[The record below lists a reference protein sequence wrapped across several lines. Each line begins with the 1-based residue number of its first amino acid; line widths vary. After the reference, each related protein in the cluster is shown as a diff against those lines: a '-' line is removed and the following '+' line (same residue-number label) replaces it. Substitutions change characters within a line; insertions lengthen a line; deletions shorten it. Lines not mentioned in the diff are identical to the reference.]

1 MIDRRMLF
9 TASAAVGSIASSLF
23 SGRKALAKSIDY
35 QDVEPRGSDGKFE
48 RLPTADIESQMDFH
62 AGFLSWVVSSDL
74 DRAATERLNSIF
86 KENNIDPKDD
96 IPVESFLNLIKHDPV
111 ISTRLRAWVSNQRM
125 TWKVLVDAFH
135 GNADQY
141 YTEMESAENA
151 GPGTL
156 ELNPDMH
163 IPEYAKEE
171 IHIQPGGYVGD
182 PFAGYISYY
191 YGNNF
196 YQSFRGKN
204 SQDELQMAMVSK
216 VQTPAD
222 GRVQRALD
230 MGCATGR
237 LTFGIKQRFPEAEV
251 WGIDVG
257 GPMVR
262 FAHTR
267 AVDLGINCNF
277 AQRLAE
283 DTKFPDGHFDL
294 VVSSILHHE
303 VSAQA
308 TDAIIAEAF
317 RILRPGGVF
326 FPIDHRTGKQA
337 PRKTASWNFQV
348 WNDRN
353 LNNEYWRRDFESR
366 DFADL
371 IQDAGFEVDE
381 TVQPASFGFGAIKAT
396 KPA

>member
-9 TASAAVGSIASSLF
+9 TATAAVASFAASAL
-23 SGRKALAKSIDY
+23 SGRRARAKTG
-35 QDVEPRGSDGKFE
+35 QFLDVEPRGSEGKFE

-62 AGFLSWVVSSDL
+62 AGFLSWINNDL
-74 DRAATERLNSIF
+74 DKVSTEQFITIL
-86 KENNIDPKDD
+86 KENDIDPDSNVA
-96 IPVESFLNLIKHDPV
+96 VEDFFDFIRSEPLIA
-111 ISTRLRAWVSNQRM
+111 TRMRTWVTNQRM
-125 TWKVLVDAFH
+125 TWKVLQDTFH
-135 GNADQY
+135 NNANQY
-141 YTEMESAENA
+141 YDEMESAEDA

-156 ELNPDMH
+156 ELNPDMDLPDYTKH
-163 IPEYAKEE
+163 E

-182 PFAGYISYY
+182 PFAGYINYY
-191 YGNNF
+191 YGNVF

-204 SQDELQMAMVSK
+204 SQDELQVAMAQRVHPPEDGMVN
-216 VQTPAD
+216 
-222 GRVQRALD
+222 RILD

-237 LTFGIKQRFPEAEV
+237 LTIGIKERFPEAEV

-283 DTKFPDGHFDL
+283 DTKFPDDHFDL
-294 VVSSILHHE
+294 VVSNILHHE
-303 VSAQA
+303 VSAEA
-308 TDAIIAEAF
+308 TDNIIKEAF
-317 RILRPGGVF
+317 RVLRPGGVF

-337 PRKTASWNFQV
+337 PKKTANWNFRV

-353 LNNEYWRRDFESR
+353 LNNEFWRRDFESR

-371 IQDAGFEVDE
+371 IRDVGFDVDE
-381 TVQPASFGFGAIKAT
+381 TIQAASFGTGAIKAT
-396 KPA
+396 KPV